1 MKLIEINA
9 DDMMTLRERVQLEI
23 LCIEEGSLVKPL
35 VNGSAMFSFDLMY
48 SMVIIPLERSC
59 LTVLCL

>member
-35 VNGSAMFSFDLMY
+35 VNESAMFSFDLMY